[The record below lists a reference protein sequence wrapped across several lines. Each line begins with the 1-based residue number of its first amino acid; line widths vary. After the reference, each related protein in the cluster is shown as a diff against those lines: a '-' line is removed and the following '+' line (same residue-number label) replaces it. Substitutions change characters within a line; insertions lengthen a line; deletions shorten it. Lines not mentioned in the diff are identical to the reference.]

1 MAQGDTPITIVG
13 NMVSDP
19 ELRFIPNGAAVTTIR
34 VASTP
39 RAFNKETNEWEDG
52 EALFLTCN
60 IWRQAAENVA
70 ESLAKG
76 MRVIVTGRL
85 KQRSYQTKEGEQ
97 RTVFE
102 VEADEIAPSLRYA
115 TAQVSRNERGGNG
128 DNGGS
133 GWNNTGGTGGTGGG
147 WGGGQD
153 QQTSQ
158 PQQDSNAGGWG
169 NPSPTG
175 GFGGN

>member
-13 NMVSDP
+13 NMVADP

-128 DNGGS
+128 GS
-133 GWNNTGGTGGTGGG
+133 GWNNTGGTGGG

>member
-13 NMVSDP
+13 NMVADP
-19 ELRFIPNGAAVTTIR
+19 ELRFVPNGAAVTTIR

-70 ESLAKG
+70 ESLTKG
-76 MRVIVTGRL
+76 MRVVVTGRL

-128 DNGGS
+128 GG
-133 GWNNTGGTGGTGGG
+133 GWNNTGDTGNTGGS

-158 PQQDSNAGGWG
+158 PQQDSNTGGWG

>member
-1 MAQGDTPITIVG
+1 MANETPITVVG
-13 NMVSDP
+13 NLVNDT
-19 ELRFIPNGAAVTTIR
+19 ELRYLPNGAAVTTIR

-70 ESLAKG
+70 ESLTKG
-76 MRVIVTGRL
+76 MRVVVTGRL

-115 TAQVSRNERGGNG
+115 TAQVTRNERGGNG
-128 DNGGS
+128 GNGGG
-133 GWNNTGGTGGTGGG
+133 GWNNTGSTGNTGN
-147 WGGGQD
+147 
-153 QQTSQ
+153 T
-158 PQQDSNAGGWG
+158 GGWG

-175 GFGGN
+175 GFGGD